1 MIIVLEA
8 HSGDCLEKRVFN
20 FYAFSSASLPQFV
33 QNPVCKVWR
42 HDDSF
47 LPPRDA
53 SCFVLVSSHSLFVV
67 FKGLGEDSEKNQAKF
82 VGVFLGKLQK
92 VLVLTFCAGVIYHAK
107 KGTIELDRN
116 LVNRLKC

>member
-1 MIIVLEA
+1 M
-8 HSGDCLEKRVFN
+8 EKRVFK

-53 SCFVLVSSHSLFVV
+53 SCFVLVSSHSLLVV

-82 VGVFLGKLQK
+82 VGVLLWEVAKSTCFN
-92 VLVLTFCAGVIYHAK
+92 VLCWGDLPCENRN
-107 KGTIELDRN
+107 IELDRN